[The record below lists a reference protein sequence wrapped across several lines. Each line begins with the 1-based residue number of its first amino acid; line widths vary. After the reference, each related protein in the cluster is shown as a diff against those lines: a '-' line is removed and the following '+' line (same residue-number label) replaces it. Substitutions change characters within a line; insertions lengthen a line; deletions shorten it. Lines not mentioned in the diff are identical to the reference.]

1 MLKRLNETT
10 IDAFLKNRKTRRFSL
25 HDPIL
30 KTVQDIIA
38 SVAERGD
45 EALKAWT
52 LKLDGVDIDTF
63 KVPEALLKASYDS
76 LDDAL
81 KKALKKAQ
89 ASIESYHKKQAY
101 KPLNET
107 QDHIQ
112 RNQRVTP
119 IERVGIYIP
128 GGTARYPSSVLMNAI
143 PATVAGANH
152 IVMVTPPHPE
162 GIDPSVLGAAYLC
175 GVKDVYQVGGAQA
188 IAALAFGTQSIPS
201 VDKIVGPGNI
211 YVATAKQQLS
221 AIVGIDHFAG
231 PSEVLIIA
239 DDSVDPRWIAADLMA
254 QAEHDPSAQSI
265 VISDDEA
272 VLDAI
277 DQALI
282 QEVPKRLR
290 ASIIEA
296 SLNDYGK
303 AIHLP
308 AQSMYDVINEL
319 APEHLEIC
327 TKNPETHLPL
337 IKNAGSIFVGPYTP
351 EAIGDYIAGPNH
363 TLPTSGTARFASGLS
378 TFDFLKRTSIVTYS
392 QKAFNDVYEDV
403 VRLADQE
410 QLDAHAYSMRIRK
423 ENV

>member
-10 IDAFLKNRKTRRFSL
+10 IDAFLKNRKDSRFSL
-25 HDPIL
+25 NDPVQ
-30 KTVQDIIA
+30 KTVQEIIA
-38 SVAERGD
+38 SVAKRGD
-45 EALKAWT
+45 EALKDWT
-52 LKLDGVDIDTF
+52 LKLDGVALETF

-76 LDDAL
+76 LDAALKAAL
-81 KKALKKAQ
+81 KKAK
-89 ASIESYHKKQAY
+89 ASIESYHRKQSY
-101 KPLNET
+101 MPLEET
-107 QDHIQ
+107 YNDIQ
-112 RNQRVTP
+112 RSQRITP

-143 PATVAGANH
+143 PATVAGVSH
-152 IVMVTPPHPE
+152 IVMVTPPHQE

-188 IAALAFGTQSIPS
+188 IAALAFGTKSIPS

-221 AIVGIDHFAG
+221 SIVGIDHFAG

-239 DDSVDPRWIAADLMA
+239 DDSVDPIWIAADLMA

-265 VISDDEA
+265 VVSDDES

-277 DQALI
+277 DQALS
-282 QEVPKRLR
+282 QEVPKRVR
-290 ASIIEA
+290 ESIIRK

-303 AIHLP
+303 ALLL
-308 AQSMYDVINEL
+308 ASKSMYDVINEI

-327 TKNPETHLPL
+327 TKNPEAHLPF
-337 IKNAGSIFVGPYTP
+337 IQNAGSIFVGPYTP

-378 TFDFLKRTSIVTYS
+378 TFDFLKRTSIVTYT

-403 VRLADQE
+403 IRLADQE

>member
-1 MLKRLNETT
+1 MLQRLNETT
-10 IDAFLKNRKTRRFSL
+10 INAFLKNRKARRFSL
-25 HDPIL
+25 HDPVL
-30 KTVQDIIA
+30 KTVQGIIT
-38 SVAERGD
+38 SVLEGGD
-45 EALKAWT
+45 KALKAWT
-52 LKLDGVDIDTF
+52 LKLDGVAIDTF
-63 KVPEALLKASYDS
+63 KVPETLLKASYDS
-76 LDDAL
+76 LDDGLKRAL
-81 KKALKKAQ
+81 KNAK
-89 ASIESYHKKQAY
+89 ASIESYHEKQAY
-101 KPLNET
+101 MPLEET
-107 QDHIQ
+107 DKDRQKS
-112 RNQRVTP
+112 QRVTP

-143 PATVAGANH
+143 PAHVAGVTQ

-175 GVKDVYQVGGAQA
+175 GVKDVYQIGGAQA
-188 IAALAFGTQSIPS
+188 IAALAFGTESIPA

-211 YVATAKQQLS
+211 YVATAKHQLS
-221 AIVGIDHFAG
+221 SIVGIDHFAG

-239 DDSVDPRWIAADLMA
+239 DDSVNPCWIAADLMA

-265 VISDDEA
+265 VVSDNET

-277 DQALI
+277 DQALS
-282 QEVPKRLR
+282 QEVPKRSR
-290 ASIIEA
+290 ESIIWK

-303 AIHLP
+303 ALLLST
-308 AQSMYDVINEL
+308 QSMYDVINEI

-327 TKNPETHLPL
+327 TKNPEAHLPF
-337 IKNAGSIFVGPYTP
+337 IQNAGSIFVGPYTP

-378 TFDFLKRTSIVTYS
+378 TFDFLKRTSVVTFT
-392 QKAFNDVYEDV
+392 KNAFNQVYDDV

-423 ENV
+423 EPV

>member
-10 IDAFLKNRKTRRFSL
+10 INAFLKNRKASRFSL
-25 HDPIL
+25 HDPVL
-30 KTVQDIIA
+30 KTVQEIIA
-38 SVAERGD
+38 SVAKRGD
-45 EALKAWT
+45 EALKDWT
-52 LKLDGVDIDTF
+52 LKLDGVALETF

-81 KKALKKAQ
+81 KAALKKAK
-89 ASIESYHKKQAY
+89 ASIESYHRKQSY
-101 KPLNET
+101 MPLEET
-107 QDHIQ
+107 YNDIQ
-112 RNQRVTP
+112 RSQRITP

-143 PATVAGANH
+143 PATVAGVNH
-152 IVMVTPPHPE
+152 IVMVTPAHPE
-162 GIDPSVLGAAYLC
+162 GIDPSVLGAAHLC
-175 GVKDVYQVGGAQA
+175 GVKEVYQVGGAQA
-188 IAALAFGTQSIPS
+188 IAALAFGTKSIPS

-221 AIVGIDHFAG
+221 SIVGIDHFAG

-239 DDSVDPRWIAADLMA
+239 DDSVNPRWIAADLMA

-265 VISDDEA
+265 VVSDNEA

-277 DQALI
+277 DEALS
-282 QEVPKRLR
+282 QEVPKRVR
-290 ASIIEA
+290 ESIIRK

-303 AIHLP
+303 ALLLSS
-308 AQSMYDVINEL
+308 QSMYDVINEI

-327 TKNPETHLPL
+327 TKNPEAHLPF
-337 IKNAGSIFVGPYTP
+337 IQNAGSIFVGPYTP

-378 TFDFLKRTSIVTYS
+378 TFDFLKRTSIVTYT

-403 VRLADQE
+403 IRLADQE